1 MSCVNGPDALLKD
14 SNGCYFLDRCPRPFE
29 VILGFLRTGE
39 LTNLNGCTKR
49 QLEVEA
55 DFFGLSGLQ
64 EILRQRGQAPKAQED
79 LPDWMRE
86 LEAVD
91 KEIHRISRLGGDSN
105 TNHVTSLSAVLQ
117 HINCN
122 WRESPASVALLET
135 TKKLQERKSDILKNG
150 PKSAE

>member
-1 MSCVNGPDALLKD
+1 MSYVNGPDALLKD

-64 EILRQRGQAPKAQED
+64 EILRQGGQAPKAQED

-91 KEIHRISRLGGDSN
+91 KEIHRICIPTRWGLKHQSCHFSKCRF
-105 TNHVTSLSAVLQ
+105 
-117 HINCN
+117 
-122 WRESPASVALLET
+122 T
-135 TKKLQERKSDILKNG
+135 THKL
-150 PKSAE
+150 